1 MRYVAGLMVMAF
13 VLGGVGLFA
22 AGARELI
29 RRFVARHRLRPAKG
43 EIVRIEKRQ
52 ETTDSDSGRTTVYDF
67 PEIKFRPERGSEQT
81 FISDIGTGERTAR
94 YAVGERIEVLYDPV
108 GELSPMINSWAGLWV
123 SPLIQIIVGPMFV
136 FAGLFVSW
144 AFGDKIL
151 GQ

>member
-1 MRYVAGLMVMAF
+1 MVMAF

-22 AGARELI
+22 AGVRELV
-29 RRFVARHRLRPAKG
+29 RRFAARHRLRSANG

-67 PEIKFRPERGSEQT
+67 PEIKVRPERGSEQT

-94 YAVGERIEVLYDPV
+94 YAVGQKIDVLYDPD

-123 SPLIQIIVGPMFV
+123 SPLIQVIVGPMFI

>member
-1 MRYVAGLMVMAF
+1 MVMAF

-22 AGARELI
+22 AGVRELI
-29 RRFVARHRLRPAKG
+29 RRFAARHRLRSANG

-52 ETTDSDSGRTTVYDF
+52 ETTTRTAAGRLCTTSRRSSSAPSGAANRA
-67 PEIKFRPERGSEQT
+67 SSQT
-81 FISDIGTGERTAR
+81 SAGERTAR
-94 YAVGERIEVLYDPV
+94 YAVGQTIDVLYDPN
-108 GELSPMINSWAGLWV
+108 GELSPMINSWAGQWV
-123 SPLIQIIVGPMFV
+123 SPLIQVIVGPMFI

>member
-1 MRYVAGLMVMAF
+1 MVMAF
-13 VLGGVGLFA
+13 VLGGIGLFA
-22 AGARELI
+22 AGVRELI
-29 RRFVARHRLRPAKG
+29 RRFAARHRLRSAKG

-52 ETTDSDSGRTTVYDF
+52 ESPDSDSGRTTVYDF

-94 YAVGERIEVLYDPV
+94 YAVGQTIDVLYDPD
-108 GELSPMINSWAGLWV
+108 GELSPMINSWAGQWV
-123 SPLIQIIVGPMFV
+123 SPLIQVIVGPMFI